1 MCMERSTAEISLSLQ
16 NMHLVIVISDLDD
29 LKELNCMYTLH
40 MYLTL
45 GSNKGKVMRVVMLNM
60 NTP

>member
-29 LKELNCMYTLH
+29 LKE
-40 MYLTL
+40 
-45 GSNKGKVMRVVMLNM
+45 
-60 NTP
+60 